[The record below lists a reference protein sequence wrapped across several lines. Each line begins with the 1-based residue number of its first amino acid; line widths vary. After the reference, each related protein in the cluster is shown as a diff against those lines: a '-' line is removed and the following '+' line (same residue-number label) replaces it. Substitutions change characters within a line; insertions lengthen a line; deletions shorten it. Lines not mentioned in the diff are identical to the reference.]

1 MPEPTLTALEFP
13 ELLRVVR
20 TYAVSDLGRNFL
32 AALQPF
38 APAAPFD
45 LLTDLPR
52 LQAPFRQ
59 IQELRE
65 LQYREGPLPLTDF
78 PRLTA
83 WLNKA
88 TVRGGLLPAPAFND
102 ILQVLRLARQL
113 KHYISLGGELTPRL
127 SSLADRLKDL
137 APLAEAI
144 QQRLS
149 PHNFILDQASPTL
162 AHVRQELADTR
173 EAVNRRIKQ
182 AFFTP
187 AYQDVLQ
194 SPLISQRHGR
204 YVIPIKA
211 DHKGVIP
218 GIIHDQSQTRATLY
232 LEPLAI
238 VEPNNA
244 LNLLHNREKREEEAV
259 LRRLTDLVRNVLP
272 EIHQTLAAL
281 AELDAIQAR
290 VRFAEEFRAREPIW
304 RTQGGV
310 DFREARHPLLVQHRR
325 EDAAA
330 PAVVPIDLKLSPE
343 RRFLIIS
350 GANAGGKTVALKTL
364 GLLTLMVQ
372 SGIPIPVAEGSEF
385 CPFAAVFADIGDPQD
400 LSQSLS
406 TFSAHL
412 KRALTML
419 ADLPEGALILLD
431 ELGTATDPT
440 EGGALAL
447 ALLQAFHQRGAFGAA
462 TTHLPLLKSFAQKT
476 EDFENVAVMFDEQSR
491 RPTYRLAYG
500 VVGTSNALKLAREM
514 GLSPEILAMAEGYLN
529 QDELRAYRLLA
540 QVEAAQ
546 QHLAH
551 RQLELQRREAELQR
565 HADALQAQQAEL
577 EAERTRLVNEAQ
589 QAAQARIREAEAEFK
604 KILQRLKT
612 AEEPWGRLRQEF
624 SRRQAELLA
633 DLTPAPAP
641 TPAELPRF
649 RPGQSVLLPALGL
662 TGQVVAADPRDGRLE
677 VQARNV
683 TLRVSPEEVSPV
695 GGEAARAIRRG
706 AASGYHRP
714 PAWMP
719 SLNLVGLRVD
729 EALPLVDR
737 LIDQA
742 VLHGTERVDIIHGV
756 GAGRLKRAV
765 WDYLKHHTLVKAL
778 HPDENPGVTMV
789 DLKE

>member
-13 ELLRVVR
+13 ELLRVVQ

-32 AALQPF
+32 AALKPG
-38 APAAPFD
+38 APVAPLAD
-45 LLTDLPR
+45 LHR

-78 PRLTA
+78 PLLTT

-88 TVRGGLLPAPAFND
+88 TVPGSLLPAAAFND
-102 ILQVLRLARQL
+102 VLQVLRLARHL

-127 SSLADRLKDL
+127 GSLADNLKDL
-137 APLAEAI
+137 TPLTDAI
-144 QQRLS
+144 QQCIS

-162 AHVRQELADTR
+162 AQVRQELADTR
-173 EAVNRRIKQ
+173 ERVNRRIKQ

-218 GIIHDQSQTRATLY
+218 GIIHDQSQTKATLY

-238 VEPNNA
+238 VEHNNA

-272 EIHQTLAAL
+272 EIHLTLAVL
-281 AELDAIQAR
+281 AELDAIQAK

-310 DFREARHPLLVQHRR
+310 DFREARHPLLVKHQRQNPG
-325 EDAAA
+325 A
-330 PAVVPIDLKLSPE
+330 PKVVPIDLQLDPE
-343 RRFLIIS
+343 HRFLIIS

-364 GLLTLMVQ
+364 GLLTLMVL

-412 KRALTML
+412 KRALAML
-419 ADLPEGALILLD
+419 ADLPERSLILLD

-447 ALLQAFHQRGAFGAA
+447 ALLQAFSQRGAFGAV

-476 EDFENVAVMFDEQSR
+476 EGFENVAVVFDEETR

-500 VVGTSNALKLAREM
+500 VVGASNALKLAREM
-514 GLSPEILAMAEGYLN
+514 GLDPEILAMAEGYLN

-540 QVEAAQ
+540 QVEASQ

-551 RQLELQRREAELQR
+551 QEMELKQREAELER
-565 HADALQAQQAEL
+565 HTSELQAHQAEL
-577 EAERTRLVNEAQ
+577 EAERARLVNDAK
-589 QAAQARIREAEAEFK
+589 QAALARIKEAEAEFK
-604 KILQRLKT
+604 SIVRRLKDGH
-612 AEEPWGRLRQEF
+612 EPWGKLRQEF
-624 SRRQAELLA
+624 SGRQAELMA
-633 DLTPAPAP
+633 DLSPQPAPA
-641 TPAELPRF
+641 PAELPRF
-649 RPGQSVLLPALGL
+649 RPGQAVFLPALGL
-662 TGQVVAADPRDGRLE
+662 TGKIVATDTRDGRLE

-683 TLRVSPEEVSPV
+683 TLRVSPEEVAPAD
-695 GGEAARAIRRG
+695 GAAGQAIRRG
-706 AASGYHRP
+706 TASGYHRP
-714 PAWMP
+714 PAWLP

-756 GAGRLKRAV
+756 GTGRLKRAV
-765 WDYLKHHTLVKAL
+765 WDHLKHHTLVKDL
-778 HPDENPGVTMV
+778 HADDNPGVTVV
-789 DLKE
+789 DLKD